1 MRESSFKLS
10 PHPRV
15 YGQYQLDSLGY
26 FWKGHE
32 VRTGVREDGPGKSEK
47 DIGEYNQNTSYCMC
61 GILRRY
67 FGKYLHQVFK
77 GSLIIPIWLILQ
89 L

>member
-1 MRESSFKLS
+1 MDSTNWTHWVIFGKGMKLG
-10 PHPRV
+10 RV
-15 YGQYQLDSLGY
+15 LERMDLGR
-26 FWKGHE
+26 
-32 VRTGVREDGPGKSEK
+32 VEK